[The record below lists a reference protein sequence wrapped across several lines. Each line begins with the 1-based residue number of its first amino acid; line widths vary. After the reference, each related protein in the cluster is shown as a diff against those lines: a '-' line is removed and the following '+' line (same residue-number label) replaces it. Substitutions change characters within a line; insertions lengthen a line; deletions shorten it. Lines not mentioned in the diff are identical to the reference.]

1 MKILFALFFVLAF
14 CFNATAQNAQIGQS
28 ILIRIVRAED
38 ERRFD
43 QDLQN
48 LMKSAD
54 AKIRRR
60 AALAAG
66 RIGDE
71 RAIESLTSLL
81 EKDQNQDVRQTAAFA
96 LGEIESAKAAAAILR
111 ILQNPKEPDA
121 VRAHAVEAAGKIG
134 AANPKDAQA
143 KDLSEAVLGTLDAEN
158 AKQTPNREIILLGL
172 TAALR
177 TRGKDADLVVAKFLT
192 GKDERIR
199 ADALNT
205 LARLRTKNEN
215 TNAKMRALLSSDNSP
230 IVRANAARAL
240 GAAEDK
246 NALNLL
252 IEAAAT
258 DNDLRVRVSAIRSL
272 AALKDKTAAAPLLA
286 RGEKLL
292 ADYKKAKTKFATPTE
307 KNELLEISTSLGRLL
322 LNSNDKRAIKF
333 LSDFHA
339 AHKVYPPESSIAMAQ
354 ISPQEF
360 LNIFPLY
367 SRDEAQIKLPS
378 GEKIE
383 APPATLIFGRGNQA
397 QPLSGIAQGFGQI
410 ATSGDT
416 DAKAK
421 AEKSLRVIIDK
432 FIVDEREMPD
442 VIRALAAFKTLDLQQ
457 ILRIALQ
464 PKDVI
469 IRAAAAELLGEL
481 PASAENVEA
490 LKIAFK
496 QSLATDKH
504 ENDAQL
510 AILSALV
517 KLNKNEAVNSL
528 KAALDTPDYLVRRH
542 AAQLIKQNDLTKEF
556 PNVDAK
562 VGTVKLQNPASGTK
576 LGQILNAEADYRRA
590 VSRKNGQTKAIVMTE
605 KGAFTIEFFP
615 EDAPLAVD
623 NFIRLAKSNY
633 FNNVAIHRVVPNFVV
648 QDGDSRGDGNG
659 SPGWQ
664 IRCEINQIPYERGA
678 VGMALS
684 GKDTGGSQW
693 FVTHSPQPHLDGGYT
708 VFGRVNETDM
718 KIVDNLA
725 RGDKIIQ
732 VKIVEGNI
740 SRKGKQTQKMAK

>member
-1 MKILFALFFVLAF
+1 MKMKTLFALFFVLAF
-14 CFNATAQNAQIGQS
+14 CFNAAAQNAQIGQS

-48 LMKSAD
+48 LMKSPD
-54 AKIRRR
+54 AEIRRR

-71 RAIESLTSLL
+71 RAIENLTALL
-81 EKDQNQDVRQTAAFA
+81 EKDQNQDVRQMAAFA

-111 ILQNPKEPDA
+111 ILQNPREPDA
-121 VRAHAVEAAGKIG
+121 VRACAVEAAGKIG
-134 AANPKDAQA
+134 AANQKDALA
-143 KDLSEAVLGTLDAEN
+143 KDLSEVVLGALDAEN
-158 AKQTPNREIILLGL
+158 AKQNPNREIILLGL

-177 TRGKDADLVVAKFLT
+177 TRGENADLVVAKFLN

-205 LARLRTKNEN
+205 LARLRAKNES
-215 TNAKMRALLSSDNSP
+215 TNAKMRALLLSDNSA

-252 IEAAAT
+252 IEAATT

-286 RGEKLL
+286 RGEKLYQQL
-292 ADYKKAKTKFATPTE
+292 SAKVKPLDKPAPNTKQYSRFYPSE
-307 KNELLEISTSLGRLL
+307 QNELLEIFTTLGRLL
-322 LNSNDKRAIKF
+322 ANTDDKKALNLLHNFMSLDSLESPEATIAASRISPRF
-333 LSDFHA
+333 LSDNKISFISHSEW
-339 AHKVYPPESSIAMAQ
+339 KTQ
-354 ISPQEF
+354 ISLKLAF
-360 LNIFPLY
+360 G
-367 SRDEAQIKLPS
+367 EAANL
-378 GEKIE
+378 
-383 APPATLIFGRGNQA
+383 
-397 QPLSGIAQGFGQI
+397 
-410 ATSGDT
+410 
-416 DAKAK
+416 
-421 AEKSLRVIIDK
+421 EKSPENDKLRL
-432 FIVDEREMPD
+432 ERVQAIRNLIEGYKTSKEDLVKAVPD
-442 VIRALAAFKTLDLQQ
+442 SLRAFAAFKTEDLSEV
-457 ILRIALQ
+457 LRKQLKAT
-464 PKDVI
+464 DVI
-469 IRAAAAELLGEL
+469 IRATTAELLSNQ
-481 PASAENVEA
+481 PTSAENIEA
-490 LKIAFK
+490 LKTAFNE
-496 QSLATDKH
+496 SLANDKH

-517 KLNKNEAVNSL
+517 KLNKIEAVNSL
-528 KAALDTPDYLVRRH
+528 KAALNAPDYLVRRH
-542 AAQLIKQNDLTKEF
+542 AAQLIRQNDLTKEF

-562 VGTVKLQNPASGTK
+562 VGTVKPFNPASGTK
-576 LGQILNAEADYRRA
+576 LGQILNTEADYRRA
-590 VSRKNGQTKAIVMTE
+590 VSRKNGQTRAIVTTE

-615 EDAPLAVD
+615 EDAALAVD

-633 FNNVAIHRVVPNFVV
+633 FNNVAIHRVVPNFVM
-648 QDGDSRGDGNG
+648 QDGDPRGDGNG

-718 KIVDNLA
+718 NIVDNLA
-725 RGDKIIQ
+725 RGDKIIN
-732 VKIVEGNI
+732 VKIVEGNV
-740 SRKGKQTQKMAK
+740 SRKGKQVQRKTK

>member
-1 MKILFALFFVLAF
+1 MKTLFALFLVLAF
-14 CFNATAQNAQIGQS
+14 CFNAAAQNAQIGQS
-28 ILIRIVRAED
+28 ILISIMRAED

-54 AKIRRR
+54 AKIRSR

-71 RAIESLTSLL
+71 RAVESLTALL
-81 EKDQNQDVRQTAAFA
+81 EKDQNQNVRQTAAFA
-96 LGEIESAKAAAAILR
+96 LGEIESTKAASTILR
-111 ILQNPKEPDA
+111 ILKNPKEPGL
-121 VRAHAVEAAGKIG
+121 VRASAVEAAGKIG
-134 AANPKDAQA
+134 AANQKDAQA
-143 KDLSEAVLGTLDAEN
+143 KDLSEAVLGALNAEN
-158 AKQTPNREIILLGL
+158 AKQNPNREIILLGL

-192 GKDERIR
+192 DKDERIR

-205 LARLRTKNEN
+205 LARLRAKNEN
-215 TNAKMRALLSSDNSP
+215 TNAQMRALLSSDNSP

-258 DNDLRVRVSAIRSL
+258 DDDLRVRVSAIRSL
-272 AALKDKTAAAPLLA
+272 AALKDKTAAAQLLQ

-292 ADYKKAKTKFATPTE
+292 TDYKKTKNRLATPTE
-307 KNELLEISTSLGRLL
+307 KNELLEIATTLGRLL
-322 LNSNDKRAIKF
+322 QNSDDARAVKF
-333 LSDFHA
+333 LNEFGDLDKHTSPEIEIASVRITPTKYVDTVSLDKDFNIWQS
-339 AHKVYPPESSIAMAQ
+339 VSSRAQ
-354 ISPQEF
+354 AF
-360 LNIFPLY
+360 A
-367 SRDEAQIKLPS
+367 EASELK
-378 GEKIE
+378 
-383 APPATLIFGRGNQA
+383 
-397 QPLSGIAQGFGQI
+397 
-410 ATSGDT
+410 D
-416 DAKAK
+416 
-421 AEKSLRVIIDK
+421 
-432 FIVDEREMPD
+432 
-442 VIRALAAFKTLDLQQ
+442 AAFKLQREKAQ
-457 ILRIALQ
+457 NQLQYISESYPQLFSTESRPTPDILRAFARFKSDNSSEHLRRFLNNGIPGIAINVL
-464 PKDVI
+464 V
-469 IRAAAAELLGEL
+469 RATAAELLSDQ
-481 PASAENVEA
+481 PSSKENIKA
-490 LKIAFK
+490 LKSAFK

-528 KAALDTPDYLVRRH
+528 KAALDAPDYLVRRH

-556 PNVDAK
+556 PNLDAK
-562 VGTVKLQNPASGTK
+562 VGMVKPYNPASGTK
-576 LGQILNAEADYRRA
+576 LGQISNTEADYRRA
-590 VSRKNGQTKAIVMTE
+590 VSRKNGQAKAIVTTE
-605 KGAFTIEFFP
+605 KGVFAIEFFP

-623 NFIRLAKSNY
+623 NFIRLAKANY

-648 QDGDSRGDGNG
+648 QDGDPRGDGNG

-708 VFGRVNETDM
+708 VFGRVNESGM

-732 VKIVEGNI
+732 VKIVEGNV
-740 SRKGKQTQKMAK
+740 SRKGKQTQKKAK

>member
-1 MKILFALFFVLAF
+1 MKMKILFALFLVLAF
-14 CFNATAQNAQIGQS
+14 CFNAAAQNAQIGQS
-28 ILIRIVRAED
+28 ILIRIARAED

-43 QDLQN
+43 EDLQN
-48 LMKSAD
+48 LMKSPD

-71 RAIESLTSLL
+71 RAIEFLTALL
-81 EKDQNQDVRQTAAFA
+81 EKDQNQDVRQMAAFA

-111 ILQNPKEPDA
+111 ILQNQREPDA
-121 VRAHAVEAAGKIG
+121 VRACAVEAAGKIG
-134 AANPKDAQA
+134 AANQKDAQA
-143 KDLSEAVLGTLDAEN
+143 KDLSEAVLGALAAEN
-158 AKQTPNREIILLGL
+158 AKQNPNREIVLLGL

-205 LARLRTKNEN
+205 LARLRAKNEN
-215 TNAKMRALLSSDNSP
+215 TNAQMRALLSSDNSA

-258 DNDLRVRVSAIRSL
+258 DDDLRVRVSAIRSL
-272 AALKDKTAAAPLLA
+272 AALKDKTAAEPLLA
-286 RGEKLL
+286 RAEKLL

-307 KNELLEISTSLGRLL
+307 KNELLEVTSTLSRLL
-322 LNSNDKRAIKF
+322 PNSDDEKAVKFMKEFSRLENFKSPEIEIAIMRLMPKDYRDYQSGKKENWNLNWQAISSTAQAFAEFANSEGGKQNELLRNRIENELDLF
-333 LSDFHA
+333 LKEWGTFGEAES
-339 AHKVYPPESSIAMAQ
+339 PE
-354 ISPQEF
+354 
-360 LNIFPLY
+360 
-367 SRDEAQIKLPS
+367 
-378 GEKIE
+378 
-383 APPATLIFGRGNQA
+383 
-397 QPLSGIAQGFGQI
+397 
-410 ATSGDT
+410 
-416 DAKAK
+416 KA
-421 AEKSLRVIIDK
+421 V
-432 FIVDEREMPD
+432 PD
-442 VIRALAAFKTLDLQQ
+442 VLQAYAAFK
-457 ILRIALQ
+457 
-464 PKDVI
+464 PKDLPKVLQDYLGQTNDVQ
-469 IRAAAAELLGEL
+469 IRATAAQLLGEQ
-481 PASAENVEA
+481 PASAKNIET
-490 LKIAFK
+490 LKTAFK
-496 QSLATDKH
+496 QSLANDKH

-517 KLNKNEAVNSL
+517 KLNKTEAVSSL
-528 KAALDTPDYLVRRH
+528 KLAFDAPDYLVRRY
-542 AAQLIKQNDLTKEF
+542 AVQLIKQNDLTKEF
-556 PNVDAK
+556 PNIDAN
-562 VGTVKLQNPASGTK
+562 VGTVKPYNPASGTK
-576 LGQILNAEADYRRA
+576 LGQIFYTEADYRRA
-590 VSRKNGQTKAIVMTE
+590 VARRNGQARAILTTD

-615 EDAPLAVD
+615 EYAPLAVD
-623 NFIRLAKSNY
+623 NFIRLARSGY
-633 FNNVAIHRVVPNFVV
+633 FNNVAIHRVVPNFVM
-648 QDGDSRGDGNG
+648 QDGDPRGDGNG

-725 RGDKIIQ
+725 RGDKIIN
-732 VKIVEGNI
+732 VKIVEGRV
-740 SRKGKQTQKMAK
+740 SRKSVQRKTK